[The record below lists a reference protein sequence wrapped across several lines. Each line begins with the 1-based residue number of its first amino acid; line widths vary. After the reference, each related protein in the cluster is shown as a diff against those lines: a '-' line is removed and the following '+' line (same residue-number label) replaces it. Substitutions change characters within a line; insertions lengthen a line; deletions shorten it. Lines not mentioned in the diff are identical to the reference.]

1 MIGPSADDF
10 DARVAELGQFL
21 DELDRRTWSNFAVT
35 NPITGVKNLEIGP
48 SGTKYQIRLRDSNGN
63 TIFGNHLNPDI
74 GIAGFRMPMPM
85 YPSIPYAGGVTA
97 TTTTWVTMWQTR
109 TFVNSP
115 QIQASYRYG
124 DTAPAGGTTEARM
137 QYDIGAGPVTVTAS
151 VASSVNPTNTP
162 KAFTFPW
169 PSDVFNVEVQ
179 ILLQAR
185 ISLGTGTAVAS
196 PMYVVGG

>member
-1 MIGPSADDF
+1 MISPTGDDW
-10 DARVAELGQFL
+10 DARVAELERFL
-21 DELDRRTWSNFAVT
+21 DELDRRTWSNFTVT
-35 NPITGVKNLEIGP
+35 NRITGVKNLEVGP
-48 SGTKYQIRLRDSNGN
+48 VGTKYQIRLRDSNGN
-63 TIFGNHLNPDI
+63 VIFGNHLNPDI
-74 GIAGFRMPMPM
+74 GFAGFRMPMPM

-97 TTTTWVTMWQTR
+97 TSSTWVTMWQTR

-162 KAFTFPW
+162 KSFTFPW
-169 PSDVFNVEVQ
+169 PSDVFNTEVQ
-179 ILLQAR
+179 LFVQAR
-185 ISLGTGTAVAS
+185 ISSGTGAAVAS